1 MPSASL
7 VRLPLIEHYLREQR
21 SATPVEKFA
30 LLHGAGKVALTG
42 RHRESVALEALGPG
56 HQLAFEVD
64 LDACTGCKA
73 CVTACH
79 SMNGLDED
87 EAETWRAVGVLQGGT
102 SAAPV
107 KQSITTACHHCVDP
121 ACMTGC
127 PVNAYE
133 KDPVT
138 GIVRHLD
145 DQCIGCQYCTLTC
158 PYEVPQ
164 YNSRLGIV
172 RKCDMCSGRLAA
184 GEAPACVQAC
194 PNEAIAIRIVSIA
207 GVIEEAQ
214 VGAFLPGAASPA
226 ITIPTT
232 SYVSR
237 RSFPRNTLP
246 ADFYSV
252 RGSNAHW
259 PLAVMLVLTQWSVGM
274 FVAEV
279 MLPKVDAMPPTMGSH
294 AYRSIVAA
302 VVGLVAL
309 LASVLHLGRPRH
321 ALRALVGLRTSWLS
335 REILAFGVFACLAVV
350 YAGISAWSS
359 FPGMRVGLEPRFAT
373 MLASL
378 VVATGAVGVLCSVL
392 LYAATRRQL
401 WTFARTSFRF
411 ATTVVLA
418 GASSALAMRAAENV
432 SDLGQQAGPLTTMAL
447 SLAAV
452 AGGKLLWELALLSHL
467 RVKQLGELKRSAVLV
482 WGELRPLFIHRVA
495 LGFFGAIGLP
505 LVVAVM
511 LDRPAPVAPMVV
523 AATLLG
529 SCLVL
534 GGELL
539 ERSLFFRSVSTPTM
553 PGNIG
558 R

>member
-1 MPSASL
+1 
-7 VRLPLIEHYLREQR
+7 
-21 SATPVEKFA
+21 
-30 LLHGAGKVALTG
+30 
-42 RHRESVALEALGPG
+42 
-56 HQLAFEVD
+56 
-64 LDACTGCKA
+64 
-73 CVTACH
+73 
-79 SMNGLDED
+79 MNGLDED
-87 EAETWRAVGVLQGGT
+87 EAETWRAVGMLQGGT
-102 SAAPV
+102 SADPV

-121 ACMTGC
+121 ACMSGC

-133 KDPVT
+133 KDPIT

-164 YNSRLGIV
+164 YNRRLGIV
-172 RKCDMCSGRLAA
+172 RKCDMCAGRLAE

-274 FVAEV
+274 FVADV
-279 MLPKVDAMPPTMGSH
+279 MLPKFDAVPPATGSH

-335 REILAFGVFACLAVV
+335 REILAFGVFACLAVA
-350 YAGISAWSS
+350 YAGTFGWSS
-359 FPGMRVGLEPRFAT
+359 VSGSGEGVRPAFET
-373 MLASL
+373 MLAWF
-378 VVATGAVGVLCSVL
+378 VVATGAVGVFCSVL

-401 WTFARTSFRF
+401 WTLARTSFRF
-411 ATTVVLA
+411 GTTVALA
-418 GASSALAMRAAENV
+418 GASSALAMRVAENV
-432 SDLGQQAGPLTTMAL
+432 GDLGQLARPLTTLAL
-447 SLAAV
+447 SLAAL
-452 AGGKLLWELALLSHL
+452 GGSKLLWELGLLSHL

-482 WGELRPLFIHRVA
+482 WGNLRPILIYRIA
-495 LGFFGAIGLP
+495 LGFLGAIGLP
-505 LVVAVM
+505 LVVTVM
-511 LDRPAPVAPMVV
+511 LDRPAPMAPMVV
-523 AATLLG
+523 TATFLG